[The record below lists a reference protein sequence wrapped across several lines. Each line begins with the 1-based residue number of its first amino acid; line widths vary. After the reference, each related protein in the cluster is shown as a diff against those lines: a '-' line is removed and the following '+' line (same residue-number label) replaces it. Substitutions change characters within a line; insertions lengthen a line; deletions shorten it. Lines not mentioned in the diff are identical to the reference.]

1 MSGIELSPPA
11 QRCLAAIVS
20 KHPLNR
26 TQISDAT
33 GIFKSNLGR
42 YLGELEIKGLIRAER
57 GGGKTVLYSPTKPPE
72 VDLLFNVFVKRE
84 RKAA

>member
-1 MSGIELSPPA
+1 MSDIELSPPA

-42 YLGELEIKGLIRAER
+42 YMDELEGKGLIRAER
-57 GGGKTVLYSPTKPPE
+57 GGGRTVLYSPAKPPE
-72 VDLLFNVFVKRE
+72 VDLLFDVFVKRE

>member
-42 YLGELEIKGLIRAER
+42 YMDELEGKGLIRAER
-57 GGGKTVLYSPTKPPE
+57 GGGKTVLYSPAKPPE
-72 VDLLFNVFVKRE
+72 IDILFDVFVR
-84 RKAA
+84 RAA

>member
-1 MSGIELSPPA
+1 MNGIELSPPA

-33 GIFKSNLGR
+33 GISPSNLGR
-42 YLGELEIKGLIRAER
+42 YMDELEVKGLIRAER
-57 GGGKTVLYSPTKPPE
+57 GVGKTVLYSPTKPPE

>member
-26 TQISDAT
+26 TQISDT
-33 GIFKSNLGR
+33 VGIHKSSLYR
-42 YLGELEIKGLIRAER
+42 YMDELENKGLVRAER
-57 GGGKTVLYSPTKPPE
+57 GGGREVLYSPTKPPE
-72 VDLLFNVFVKRE
+72 IDLLFNVFVKRE

>member
-1 MSGIELSPPA
+1 MSNIELSPPA

-42 YLGELEIKGLIRAER
+42 YMDELEGKGLIRAER

-72 VDLLFNVFVKRE
+72 VDLLFNVFVKR
-84 RKAA
+84 KAA

>member
-42 YLGELEIKGLIRAER
+42 YMDELEWKGLIRAER
-57 GGGKTVLYSPTKPPE
+57 GGGRVVLYSPAKPPE
-72 VDLLFNVFVKRE
+72 VDLLFDVFVKR
-84 RKAA
+84 KAA

>member
-1 MSGIELSPPA
+1 MSDIELSPPA

-42 YLGELEIKGLIRAER
+42 YMDELEGKGLIRAER

-72 VDLLFNVFVKRE
+72 VDLLFNVFVKR
-84 RKAA
+84 KAA

>member
-1 MSGIELSPPA
+1 MNGIELSPPA

-33 GIFKSNLGR
+33 GISKSNLGR
-42 YLGELEIKGLIRAER
+42 YINELEVKGLIRAER

-72 VDLLFNVFVKRE
+72 VDLLFEVFVKR
-84 RKAA
+84 KAA

>member
-33 GIFKSNLGR
+33 GISKSNLGR
-42 YLGELEIKGLIRAER
+42 YMDELEGKRLIRAER
-57 GGGKTVLYSPTKPPE
+57 GGGKTVLYSPAKPPE

>member
-1 MSGIELSPPA
+1 MSDIELSQPA

-33 GIFKSNLGR
+33 GIFKSNLSR
-42 YLGELEIKGLIRAER
+42 YMDELENKGLVSAER
-57 GGGKTVLYSPTKPPE
+57 GGGRAVLYSPAKPPE
-72 VDLLFNVFVKRE
+72 IDLLFNVFVKR
-84 RKAA
+84 KAA

>member
-20 KHPLNR
+20 KHPLNM

-42 YLGELEIKGLIRAER
+42 YMDELENKGLVRAER
-57 GGGKTVLYSPTKPPE
+57 GGGRAVLYSPTKPPE